1 MLLNFIVIWLRHI
14 FNYLLNQI
22 LFLIWTNIVIFVQLE
37 IIKLISHVIQMLQV
51 MSSFMDI

>member
-22 LFLIWTNIVIFVQLE
+22 LFLIWTNLVIFIQLE
-37 IIKLISHVIQMLQV
+37 IIKLVSHVIQMLQV